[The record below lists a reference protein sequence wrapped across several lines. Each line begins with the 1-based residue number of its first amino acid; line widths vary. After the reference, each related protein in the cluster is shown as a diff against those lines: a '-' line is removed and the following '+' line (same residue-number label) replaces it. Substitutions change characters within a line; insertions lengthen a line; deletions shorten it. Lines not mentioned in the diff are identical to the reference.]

1 MSSIVLYFLCYVCL
15 LCSGRAVC
23 YCIWLFSCMILH
35 WVFFSLFHCIGLYS
49 DNSAP
54 YSDIAL
60 YHQGDRVCG
69 SQTVKLSATML
80 YYNRRDRIKTMAM
93 RLMVCGCAVFRWK
106 WAIKRVIRQRAV
118 AKVTVGFIDDIE
130 LYPVLYS
137 ILMMYCRLCPIIPR
151 ICVYPPPPAVIL
163 TCCAALC
170 VRSNCA
176 KERCACHSRSTA
188 TRLPCWED
196 TGKSVSTR
204 IVVWCS

>member
-1 MSSIVLYFLCYVCL
+1 
-15 LCSGRAVC
+15 
-23 YCIWLFSCMILH
+23 MILH

-60 YHQGDRVCG
+60 YHQGDRICG

-137 ILMMYCRLCPIIPR
+137 IYIDDVLSVLSAGSYHTPYLR
-151 ICVYPPPPAVIL
+151 ISAPSCCDPNVL
-163 TCCAALC
+163 CCA
-170 VRSNCA
+170 VR
-176 KERCACHSRSTA
+176 
-188 TRLPCWED
+188 
-196 TGKSVSTR
+196 
-204 IVVWCS
+204 